1 MINCP
6 CINCEK
12 KGCGAYHDKCE
23 KFLAFKRE
31 SAVEAEKRK
40 EYEERLKN
48 YRTNYVFYRR
58 RRNEAE

>member
-12 KGCGAYHDKCE
+12 KGCGVYHEECEAYK
-23 KFLAFKRE
+23 AFR
-31 SAVEAEKRK
+31 AEKEK